1 VNNAVRHA
9 DQVEIRATVEGDQV
23 WIALDDDGPGIPESQ
38 REAVFKPFYR
48 LDPSRNPSTGGVGL
62 GLAIA
67 RDIVLSHGGD
77 IQLADAPEG
86 GLRVLLRLPC

>member
-1 VNNAVRHA
+1 
-9 DQVEIRATVEGDQV
+9 
-23 WIALDDDGPGIPESQ
+23 
-38 REAVFKPFYR
+38 VFKPFYR